1 MGYIEAI
8 EEKGQEANPFFVMMG
23 IEILSYEEGTT
34 TLSMKIRP
42 DMLNG
47 SGWLQGGVY
56 VALADEAMALALS
69 TLLDENQEWIATTTE
84 SSSFLRGANTGTLH
98 VTGNVVRRGRHTSFC
113 EATVRLGGPT
123 GKICTTTTAAFAVI
137 RRT

>member
-1 MGYIEAI
+1 MGYIKAI
-8 EEKGQEANPFFVMMG
+8 EENGEDANPFFVMMG
-23 IEILSYEEGTT
+23 IEILSYEDGTA

-69 TLLDENQEWIATTTE
+69 TTLDEKQEWIATTTE
-84 SSSFLRGANTGTLH
+84 SSNFLRGANGGTLH

-113 EATVRLGGPT
+113 EATVRIDGPA